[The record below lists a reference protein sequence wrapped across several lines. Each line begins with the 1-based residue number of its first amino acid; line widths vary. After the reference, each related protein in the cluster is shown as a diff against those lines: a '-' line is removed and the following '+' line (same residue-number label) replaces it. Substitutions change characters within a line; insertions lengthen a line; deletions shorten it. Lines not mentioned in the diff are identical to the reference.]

1 MLFRFELKLV
11 LYRDDWFRCSVHCL
25 NAVITIA
32 SYNDYSLNY
41 EADIVN
47 IFEGL
52 KTNEI
57 AKIYKKVRYYRRKR

>member
-1 MLFRFELKLV
+1 MIGFVV
-11 LYRDDWFRCSVHCL
+11 LCIVL
-25 NAVITIA
+25 NAVIAIA

-57 AKIYKKVRYYRRKR
+57 AENI